1 MAPIDV
7 CLEQWFKHLA
17 GDLPGGL
24 DELLHDDVTFWSP
37 IVHTPQQGKEIT
49 KLYLSAAGNT
59 LAGGEKV
66 AKPDADADA
75 DSEGTAVAEGA
86 AGTPDGPANA
96 GGFRYVRTVA
106 QGHDAVLEFE
116 TTMDGLYVNGVDL
129 LTCDDDGK
137 IVAIKVMI
145 RPLKA
150 INAVHEQMRR
160 MLEKLQSS

>member
-1 MAPIDV
+1 MAAPIDV

-66 AKPDADADA
+66 AKPEPED
-75 DSEGTAVAEGA
+75 
-86 AGTPDGPANA
+86 PANA
-96 GGFRYVRTVA
+96 GGFRYVRTIA
-106 QGHDAVLEFE
+106 RGHDAVLEFE
-116 TTMDGLYVNGVDL
+116 TTMDGLHVNGVDL

>member
-7 CLEQWFKHLA
+7 CLERWFEHLA

-49 KLYLSAAGNT
+49 KLYLSAAGTT

-66 AKPDADADA
+66 AKPAGA
-75 DSEGTAVAEGA
+75 GPEGA
-86 AGTPDGPANA
+86 AGTVEGPANA
-96 GGFRYVRTVA
+96 GGFRYVRTIA

-116 TTMDGLYVNGVDL
+116 TTMDGLHVNGVDL